1 MGRRGPQR
9 WTVGAVEVLR
19 VEDPD
24 FELVLEQD
32 PAAVALLRTSSWLH
46 PHFVTDTQA
55 LRIGSSAIV
64 IHTPSAVILADPF
77 LAFDDPARLAPRLAA
92 LRAAGVD
99 PAAVTH
105 VVLSHVDGIGACVHA
120 DGEPAF
126 ESARYL
132 LPAAELEDVYSGRHG
147 AAGAA
152 LVALHKKG
160 RVEPVFG
167 GEQPVPGVRLEDAPG
182 HSRGHVVVWIESG
195 GAHAVVTGHLFL
207 HPAQIANPHVDNGDL
222 DPQRLTRTRR
232 ALLTRCVRN
241 DALLI
246 APLFAAPG
254 GGRIRH
260 EGDAWRLLV
269 PAPM

>member
-1 MGRRGPQR
+1 MGTRGVQA
-9 WTVGAVEVLR
+9 WTIGAVEVLR

-32 PAAVALLRTSSWLH
+32 PAAVALLRRSPWLH
-46 PHFVTDTQA
+46 PEFVTDAQA

-64 IHTPSAVILADPF
+64 IHTPSAVIVADPF

-92 LRAAGVD
+92 LRGAGVD
-99 PAAVTH
+99 PSTVTH
-105 VVLSHVDGIGACVHA
+105 VLLSHIDGIGACVRA

-132 LPAAELEDVYSGRHG
+132 LPAAELEDAYSGAHG
-147 AAGAA
+147 APGDA
-152 LVALHKKG
+152 LVALHKEG
-160 RVEPVFG
+160 RVDSVFG
-167 GEQPVPGVRLEDAPG
+167 GEQLVPGVRLEDAPG
-182 HSRGHVVVWIESG
+182 HSRGHIVAWIESG

-207 HPAQIANPHVDNGDL
+207 HPAQIASPHVDNGDL
-222 DPQRLTRTRR
+222 DPDRLTRTRR

-241 DALLI
+241 DALLV

-254 GGRIRH
+254 GGRVRH
-260 EGDAWRLLV
+260 EGDGWRLV
-269 PAPM
+269 GSA